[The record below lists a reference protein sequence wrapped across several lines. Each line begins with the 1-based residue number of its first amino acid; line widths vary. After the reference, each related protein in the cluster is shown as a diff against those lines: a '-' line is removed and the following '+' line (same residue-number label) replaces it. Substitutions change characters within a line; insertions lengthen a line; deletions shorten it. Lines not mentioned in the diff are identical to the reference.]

1 MFQPP
6 RRPVPV
12 FPLPNLVL
20 FPEVDLPLH
29 VFELRYRT
37 MVRDALSGERWLAI
51 ATLLPGWEADYHG
64 SPEFHELG
72 CLGRFEEVEWLPN
85 DCYDLRLRGLRRVRF
100 VRRRREFPYRAF
112 DVDVL
117 DDLPFD
123 ANDPPVQMERAALL
137 ETARKL
143 LPLGAEAWAA
153 PPVTGDEA
161 GFAEVV
167 NSLAQCARI
176 ATSERLELLAMDN
189 VVDRARRLHECLKAL
204 RPDAGPAPGG
214 ADTGRN

>member
-12 FPLPNLVL
+12 FPLPNLVM

-64 SPEFHELG
+64 SPEFHALG

-85 DCYDLRLRGLRRVRF
+85 DCYDLRLRGLKRVRF

-117 DDLPFD
+117 DDLPWD

-143 LPLGAEAWAA
+143 LPLGAEMWTA
-153 PPVTGDEA
+153 PPVTGDDA
-161 GFAEVV
+161 NFAEVV
-167 NSLAQCARI
+167 NSLAQCARVDT
-176 ATSERLELLAMDN
+176 ALKLELLAMDN
-189 VVDRARRLHECLKAL
+189 VVDRARRLHEGLKAL
-204 RPDAGPAPGG
+204 RPSGGTAPPAGA
-214 ADTGRN
+214 GRN